1 MVADMQFKE
10 KLAATTKEAL
20 AAVLPVA
27 AIVLA
32 LTIFVA
38 PVSAGAM
45 LMFVIGAILLVMG
58 MGLFTLGAETAL
70 LPLGAD
76 VGATM
81 TATRKIVVVAVVS
94 FTTGTLI
101 TAAEPDLRVL
111 AGLVPDVP
119 SLVLVI
125 TVATGVGLFLV
136 VAALRIIFR
145 ISLWKVL
152 LVLYLMTGLLAAFT
166 PANFLAV
173 AFDSGGVTTG
183 PITVPFIL
191 SLGVGLSSIRSDRE
205 GMEDSFGLVALGSIG
220 PIIAVLLLGM
230 FFAPQSS
237 SYIQP
242 TPLNVADTR
251 EVGIVFMQE
260 LPHYAGE
267 MAQAILPL
275 IGVLVAL
282 QLITR
287 RYQFRQLM
295 RILVGFVYTFIG
307 LVLFMTGVNTGF
319 IPVGSAIGAGLASS
333 DFRLLL
339 IPLGALL
346 GFFVVAAEPAVH
358 VLKRQVEEVSLGAIS
373 GNSVIRYLSIGVAV
387 SVALS
392 MTRVLFAI
400 PIYYLLIPGYA
411 IALILMFF
419 TPKIFVGI
427 AFDSGGVASGP
438 MATTF
443 MLPLVIG
450 ACVDPMRVMT
460 DAFGVVAMIAMTPL
474 IAIQI
479 MGLRVKFAASHR
491 APQPA
496 ATDTILEFDD
506 LLEEYYG
513 D

>member
-1 MVADMQFKE
+1 
-10 KLAATTKEAL
+10 
-20 AAVLPVA
+20 
-27 AIVLA
+27 
-32 LTIFVA
+32 
-38 PVSAGAM
+38 
-45 LMFVIGAILLVMG
+45 
-58 MGLFTLGAETAL
+58 
-70 LPLGAD
+70 
-76 VGATM
+76 M
-81 TATRKIVVVAVVS
+81 TATRKIVIVAAVS
-94 FTTGTLI
+94 FTTGTII

-111 AGLVPDVP
+111 ADLVPAVP
-119 SLVLVI
+119 SLLLVI
-125 TVATGVGLFLV
+125 TVACGVGLFLV
-136 VAALRIIFR
+136 VAALRIIFH

-152 LVLYLMTGLLAAFT
+152 LVLYLLTALLAAFT

-230 FFAPQSS
+230 FFSPQESA
-237 SYIQP
+237 YVQP
-242 TPLNVADTR
+242 TPLNLADTH
-251 EVGIVFMQE
+251 EVGLAFLQE
-260 LPHYAGE
+260 FPHYAGE
-267 MAQAILPL
+267 MGQAILPL
-275 IGVLVAL
+275 IGVLIVL

-287 RYQFRQLM
+287 RYPVRQLA
-295 RILVGFVYTFIG
+295 RILVGFIYTFVG
-307 LVLFMTGVNTGF
+307 LVLFMTGVNLGF
-319 IPVGSAIGAGLASS
+319 IPVGSAIGAGLVAS

-373 GNSVIRYLSIGVAV
+373 GSSVMRYLSIGVAV
-387 SVALS
+387 SVALA

-400 PIYYLLIPGYA
+400 PIQYFLIPGYA
-411 IALILMFF
+411 IALLLMFF

-450 ACVDPMRVMT
+450 ACTDPTRVMT

-479 MGLRVKFAASHR
+479 MGLRVRFATARHE
-491 APQPA
+491 PQPVA
-496 ATDTILEFDD
+496 PDEILEFDD
-506 LLEEYYG
+506 ILEEYYG

>member
-1 MVADMQFKE
+1 MQFRK

-20 AAVLPVA
+20 TAVLPVA
-27 AIVLA
+27 AIVFA
-32 LTIFVA
+32 LTVFLV

-45 LMFVIGAILLVMG
+45 LMFVIGAILLVVG

-76 VGATM
+76 VGVTM
-81 TATRKIVVVAVVS
+81 TATRKIVIVAAVS
-94 FTTGTLI
+94 FTTGTII
-101 TAAEPDLRVL
+101 TSAEPDLRVL
-111 AGLVPDVP
+111 AELVPDIP
-119 SLVLVI
+119 SFLLI
-125 TVATGVGLFLV
+125 FTVACGVGLFLV
-136 VAALRIIFR
+136 VAVLRIIFR

-152 LVLYLMTGLLAAFT
+152 LVLYLLTGLLAAFT
-166 PANFLAV
+166 PADFLAV

-230 FFAPQSS
+230 FFAPEHSA
-237 SYIQP
+237 YVQP
-242 TPLNVADTR
+242 TPLNATDTR
-251 EVGIVFMQE
+251 EVGLAFMQG
-260 LPHYAGE
+260 LPHYIGE

-275 IGVLVAL
+275 IGVFLVL
-282 QLITR
+282 QLSTK
-287 RYQFRQLM
+287 RYQIRQLL
-295 RILVGFVYTFIG
+295 RILVGFAYTFVG
-307 LVLFMTGVNTGF
+307 LVLFMTGVNLGF
-319 IPVGSAIGAGLASS
+319 IPVGSAIGAGFAAS

-373 GNSVIRYLSIGVAV
+373 GNSVLRYLSIGVAI

-392 MTRVLFAI
+392 MIRVLFAI
-400 PIYYLLIPGYA
+400 PIHYILVPGYA
-411 IALILMFF
+411 IALILMLF

-443 MLPLVIG
+443 MLPLLIG
-450 ACVDPMRVMT
+450 ACADPTRIMT

-479 MGLRVKFAASHR
+479 MGLRVRLATSHR
-491 APQPA
+491 VPQP
-496 ATDTILEFDD
+496 TMPDTILEFDD
-506 LLEEYYG
+506 ILEENY
-513 D
+513 DD

>member
-1 MVADMQFKE
+1 MQFRE
-10 KLAATTKEAL
+10 KLTATTKEAL
-20 AAVLPVA
+20 TAVLPVA
-27 AIVLA
+27 AVVFA

-45 LMFVIGAILLVMG
+45 LMFMIGAAMLVAG

-81 TATRKIVVVAVVS
+81 TATRKVVIVAAVS
-94 FTTGTLI
+94 FTTGTII

-111 AGLVPDVP
+111 ASLVPDVP
-119 SLVLVI
+119 SLVLVT
-125 TVATGVGLFLV
+125 TVAAGVGLFLV

-145 ISLWKVL
+145 VSLWKVL
-152 LVLYLMTGLLAAFT
+152 LALYLITGLLAVFT
-166 PANFLAV
+166 PNEFLAV

-191 SLGVGLSSIRSDRE
+191 SLGVGLSSIRADRK

-230 FFAPQSS
+230 FFPPQDAA
-237 SYIQP
+237 YVQP
-242 TPLNVADTR
+242 VPLDVADTH
-251 EVGIVFMQE
+251 EVGIAFMQE
-260 LPHYAGE
+260 IPHYIGE

-275 IGVLVAL
+275 IGVFLAL

-287 RYQFRQLM
+287 RYQTRQLM
-295 RILVGFVYTFIG
+295 RILVGFAYTFVG
-307 LVLFMTGVNTGF
+307 LVLFMTGVNIGF
-319 IPVGSAIGAGLASS
+319 IPVGSAIGAGLAASE
-333 DFRLLL
+333 FRLLL

-373 GNSVIRYLSIGVAV
+373 GNSVLRYLSIGVAV

-400 PIYYLLIPGYA
+400 PIHYLLIPGYV
-411 IALILMFF
+411 IALVMMFF

-450 ACVDPMRVMT
+450 ACTDPTRIMT

-474 IAIQI
+474 IAIQM
-479 MGLRVKFAASHR
+479 MGLRVKFATSR
-491 APQPA
+491 QVPEPV
-496 ATDTILEFDD
+496 TGDTIIEFDD

-513 D
+513 N

>member
-1 MVADMQFKE
+1 MQFKE

-27 AIVLA
+27 AIVFA
-32 LTIFVA
+32 LTILIV

-45 LMFVIGAILLVMG
+45 LMFVIGALLLVVG

-70 LPLGAD
+70 LPLGTD

-81 TATRKIVVVAVVS
+81 TATRKIVIVAAVS
-94 FTTGTLI
+94 FTTGTII

-111 AGLVPDVP
+111 AELVPAVP
-119 SLVLVI
+119 NLALII
-125 TVATGVGLFLV
+125 TVAAGVGLFLV

-152 LVLYLMTGLLAAFT
+152 LVLYLATGLLAAFA
-166 PANFLAV
+166 PADFLAV

-191 SLGVGLSSIRSDRE
+191 SLGVGLSSIRADRE
-205 GMEDSFGLVALGSIG
+205 GMEDSFGLVALGSVG

-230 FFAPQSS
+230 FFPPQDSL
-237 SYIQP
+237 YVQP
-242 TPLNVADTR
+242 TPLNVVDTR
-251 EVGIVFMQE
+251 EVGIAFMQE

-275 IGVLVAL
+275 IGVFIAL
-282 QLITR
+282 QLVTR
-287 RYQFRQLM
+287 RYQLRQLI
-295 RILVGFVYTFIG
+295 RVLVGFVYTFVG
-307 LVLFMTGVNTGF
+307 LVLFMTGVNSGF
-319 IPVGSAIGAGLASS
+319 IPVGSAIGAGIASS

-373 GNSVIRYLSIGVAV
+373 GNSVMRYLSIGVAV

-392 MTRVLFAI
+392 MARVLFAI
-400 PIYYLLIPGYA
+400 PIQYLLIPGYA
-411 IALILMFF
+411 IALALMLF
-419 TPKIFVGI
+419 TPRIFVGI

-443 MLPLVIG
+443 MLPLAIG
-450 ACVDPMRVMT
+450 ACTDPARVMI
-460 DAFGVVAMIAMTPL
+460 DAFGIVAVIAMTPL

-479 MGLRVKFAASHR
+479 MGLRVKFATARR
-491 APQPA
+491 APRPA
-496 ATDTILEFDD
+496 MEDTILEFDD

>member
-1 MVADMQFKE
+1 MVADMQFRK

-20 AAVLPVA
+20 TAVLPVA
-27 AIVLA
+27 AIVFA
-32 LTIFVA
+32 LTLFIA

-45 LMFVIGAILLVMG
+45 LMFVIGAILLVAG

-70 LPLGAD
+70 LPLGTN

-81 TATRKIVVVAVVS
+81 TATRRIAVVAAVS
-94 FTTGTLI
+94 FTTGTII

-111 AGLVPDVP
+111 AELVPAVP
-119 SLVLVI
+119 NLVLVI
-125 TVATGVGLFLV
+125 TVACGVGLFLV

-152 LVLYLMTGLLAAFT
+152 LVLYLATGLLAAFT
-166 PANFLAV
+166 PASFLAV

-191 SLGVGLSSIRSDRE
+191 SLGVGLSSIRADRE

-220 PIIAVLLLGM
+220 PIIAVLLLGL
-230 FFAPQSS
+230 FFPPQDM
-237 SYIQP
+237 SYVQP
-242 TPLNVADTR
+242 APLNITDTR
-251 EVGIVFMQE
+251 EVGAVFMQE
-260 LPHYAGE
+260 FPHYAAE
-267 MAQAILPL
+267 MALAILPL
-275 IGVLVAL
+275 VGVFIAL

-287 RYQFRQLM
+287 RHQSRQLL
-295 RILVGFVYTFIG
+295 RVLVGFAYTFVG
-307 LVLFMTGVNTGF
+307 LILFMTGVNIGF
-319 IPVGSAIGAGLASS
+319 IPVGSALGAGLAAS
-333 DFRLLL
+333 DFRLML

-373 GNSVIRYLSIGVAV
+373 GYSVMRYLSIGVAV

-392 MTRVLFAI
+392 MARVLFAI
-400 PIYYLLIPGYA
+400 PIHYLLIPGYV
-411 IALILMFF
+411 IALVLMLF

-450 ACVDPMRVMT
+450 ACTDPSRIMT

-479 MGLRVKFAASHR
+479 MGLRVRFAASHR
-491 APQPA
+491 VPQPA
-496 ATDTILEFDD
+496 ATDAILEFDD
-506 LLEEYYG
+506 LLEENYG